1 LPELA
6 KVITPPESEQTVPSP
21 VVMENVTAKPDV
33 EVAVGV

>member
-6 KVITPPESEQTVPSP
+6 KVTTPPESEQTVPSP
-21 VVMENVTAKPDV
+21 VVIEKDTAKPDV